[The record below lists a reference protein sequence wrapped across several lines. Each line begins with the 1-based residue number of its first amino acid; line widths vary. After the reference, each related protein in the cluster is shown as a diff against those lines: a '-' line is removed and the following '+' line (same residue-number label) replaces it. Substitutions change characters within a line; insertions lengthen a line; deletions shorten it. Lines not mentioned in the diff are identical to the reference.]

1 MARLIV
7 NPRTPQAYEIQLKPG
22 ENYVGRGFA
31 NDFKLEDP
39 SVSGSHCQLVVN
51 GGAVLIRDLGSTNG
65 TYVNRSQIKEA
76 SLLPGQV
83 IRMGAVEMVFESGG
97 KSATR
102 PIPAAAVPIAVA
114 LPVATV
120 VPVATPVPAAARAA
134 GPAIPAATLLAA
146 PLVQTTHAPV
156 AARVAA
162 IPTAP
167 PPPPPS
173 NFRPSGGTT
182 VVLAATP
189 APVPV
194 AAAHAPAPTQAAPR
208 PALPPEPVP
217 TAVAPEGKT
226 ACKFHPNTAGRYLC
240 PQCNN
245 LFCSL
250 CVASKKITTGTS
262 YFCRHCGVEC
272 AAVRVNFVPP
282 KSKDKELKEYSD
294 MTVLMRSVGFAF
306 AASLISGGAWILSTW
321 LWQFEAAPIYA
332 VGVGALCGYAVKLG
346 SQDRPGVIFSSIAAG
361 FTLLGIAIAKVVSF
375 FLLPVMTLST
385 LIYTAIGLVIALFL
399 AWKFGGGDF

>member
-22 ENYVGRGFA
+22 ENYIGRGFA

-39 SVSGSHCQLVVN
+39 SVSGSHCQLMVN
-51 GGAVLIRDLGSTNG
+51 GGAVLLRDLGSTNG

-83 IRMGAVEMVFESGG
+83 IRIGAVEMVFESGG

-102 PIPAAAVPIAVA
+102 PIPAAAAVPVAVA
-114 LPVATV
+114 LPVATP
-120 VPVATPVPAAARAA
+120 VPLAAPVPAAARAA
-134 GPAIPAATLLAA
+134 GPPVPVAALLAA
-146 PLVQTTHAPV
+146 PLVQTVHAPV
-156 AARVAA
+156 AARVAV
-162 IPTAP
+162 ISNAP
-167 PPPPPS
+167 SPPPPS

-189 APVPV
+189 VPVPV
-194 AAAHAPAPTQAAPR
+194 ADAHAPAPR

-226 ACKFHPNTAGRYLC
+226 ACKFHPNTAGRFFC

-262 YFCRHCGVEC
+262 SFCRPCGVEG
-272 AAVRVNFVPP
+272 ASVRVHVVPP
-282 KSKDKELKEYSD
+282 QS
-294 MTVLMRSVGFAF
+294 
-306 AASLISGGAWILSTW
+306 
-321 LWQFEAAPIYA
+321 
-332 VGVGALCGYAVKLG
+332 
-346 SQDRPGVIFSSIAAG
+346 
-361 FTLLGIAIAKVVSF
+361 
-375 FLLPVMTLST
+375 
-385 LIYTAIGLVIALFL
+385 
-399 AWKFGGGDF
+399 